1 MDGRR
6 SLVWIGLAAALVVAH
21 GESRPATAAQSEP
34 GKLLVYNHVLEA
46 ETAMDRL
53 VHQTYDASF
62 QVVDFTD
69 QDHVYIPPRLAEA
82 ARPNAPLDNTGKAIK
97 GTVQAFFIVTAEGRV
112 LNPVVITSSDPRLNA
127 AVLESLSGR
136 MYRPARIDGWN
147 VAATAGEEFT
157 FPLPPP

>member
-6 SLVWIGLAAALVVAH
+6 ALVWIGLAVALVVAQ
-21 GESRPATAAQSEP
+21 GGSRPATAAQSESR
-34 GKLLVYNHVLEA
+34 KLVVYNHILEPGA
-46 ETAMDRL
+46 AMDRL
-53 VHQTYDASF
+53 VHQTYDAGF

-69 QDHVYIPPRLAEA
+69 RDHIYMPPRLAEA
-82 ARPNAPLDNTGKAIK
+82 APPIAPLDDTGKAIK
-97 GTVQAFFIVTAEGRV
+97 GTVEALFIVTAEGRV

-136 MYRPARIDGWN
+136 TYRPARIDGWN

-157 FPLPPP
+157 FPLPSP